1 MTKEPIS
8 TEELQSLLTQDKQI
22 RLQTCKNEIDAILQK
37 HGCQLVA
44 VPQFTPDGRT
54 VAITTIQVL
63 SN

>member
-37 HGCQLVA
+37 QGCQLIA
-44 VPQFTPDGRT
+44 LPQFTPDGRT
-54 VAITTIQVL
+54 VAIISVQIKV
-63 SN
+63 